1 MNNYQNEMQKIIE
14 QCVGQLSSLFRDA
27 VTNALGDNGNGNGRN
42 GHSNGHS
49 NGNGNR
55 GKGEKRPPDE
65 LKALSDKFVAFV
77 TKNPG
82 LRIEQINA
90 QLGTSTKELALPIRK
105 LIADGAIRGKGEKRS
120 TTYFAKG

>member
-1 MNNYQNEMQKIIE
+1 VSNYQSEMQKLVE
-14 QCVGQLSSLFRDA
+14 DFVGRLSGLYRDA
-27 VTNALGDNGNGNGRN
+27 VIDALGSSGNGNGHRNGYSNGNGNG
-42 GHSNGHS
+42 S
-49 NGNGNR
+49 R
-55 GKGEKRPPDE
+55 GKGEKRPAGE

-82 LRIEQINA
+82 LRIEQINT

-105 LIADGAIRGKGEKRS
+105 LIADGVVKGKGSKRS

>member
-1 MNNYQNEMQKIIE
+1 MNNYQNEMQKIVE

-27 VTNALGDNGNGNGRN
+27 VTNALGG
-42 GHSNGHS
+42 NGHS
-49 NGNGNR
+49 NGNGHRNGYSNGNGAR

-82 LRIEQINA
+82 MRIEQING

-105 LIADGAIRGKGEKRS
+105 LIAEGVIKGKGEKRS